1 MNSQFEFHF
10 PAHRCLAKDGFDVE
24 QAQPAHLKQILK
36 KRRAAPFNE
45 IRTEQRKI
53 DGIIRD
59 EAVAAADQFKP
70 QLALPRP
77 DSPASRTPMPRI
89 SRNTPCRVVRGAKMR
104 EIKERRRSIT
114 VAAGSGVVNSGVDE
128 RVHLNTRSAG
138 ASMPPATTRNGGSS
152 AISPAI

>member
-53 DGIIRD
+53 DGVIRD

-70 QLALPRP
+70 QLAFAKTGFARKQNPHAENIEKHARSEPTNGKSTASSATRPWPRLINSSPSSPLPRP

-104 EIKERRRSIT
+104 EI
-114 VAAGSGVVNSGVDE
+114 
-128 RVHLNTRSAG
+128 
-138 ASMPPATTRNGGSS
+138 
-152 AISPAI
+152 

>member
-45 IRTEQRKI
+45 IRTEQRKSTASSATRPWPRLI
-53 DGIIRD
+53 NSS
-59 EAVAAADQFKP
+59 P
-70 QLALPRP
+70 SSLLPRP

-104 EIKERRRSIT
+104 EI
-114 VAAGSGVVNSGVDE
+114 
-128 RVHLNTRSAG
+128 
-138 ASMPPATTRNGGSS
+138 
-152 AISPAI
+152 